1 MHNVSPNFQDYI
13 QMYLGELTPIQ
24 ESRLVQLK
32 SWVSNLLK
40 VIIIKSFLHFIVE
53 K

>member
-1 MHNVSPNFQDYI
+1 MFKIELLLFQDYI
-13 QMYLGELTPIQ
+13 QMYLGELSPIQ

-40 VIIIKSFLHFIVE
+40 VRNGSS
-53 K
+53 